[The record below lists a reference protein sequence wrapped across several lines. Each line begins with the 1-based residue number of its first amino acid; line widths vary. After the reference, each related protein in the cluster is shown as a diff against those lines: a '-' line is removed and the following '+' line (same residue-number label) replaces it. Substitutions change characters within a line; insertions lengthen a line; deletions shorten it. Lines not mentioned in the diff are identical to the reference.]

1 MTIEQQLEA
10 IFNTGDPNMQDLANR
25 AMALK
30 QALEQKQISAGEYT
44 EMINDLYHEKNIN
57 ESVQDLQLKENI
69 NTAMNALVNLASMY
83 QIRA

>member
-30 QALEQKQISAGEYT
+30 QALEQKQLSAGEYT

-57 ESVQDLQLKENI
+57 ESVQDLQLKEHI

-83 QIRA
+83 

>member
-30 QALEQKQISAGEYT
+30 QALEQQQISAGEYT

-83 QIRA
+83 

>member
-30 QALEQKQISAGEYT
+30 QALEQGQLSAGEYT
-44 EMINDLYHEKNIN
+44 EMVNDLYHEKNIN
-57 ESVQDLQLKENI
+57 ESVQDLALKENI

-83 QIRA
+83 

>member
-30 QALEQKQISAGEYT
+30 QALEQQQISAGEYT

-69 NTAMNALVNLASMY
+69 NTAMNALINLASMY
-83 QIRA
+83 

>member
-30 QALEQKQISAGEYT
+30 QALEQKQLSAGEYT
-44 EMINDLYHEKNIN
+44 EMITDLYHEKNIN

-83 QIRA
+83 

>member
-1 MTIEQQLEA
+1 
-10 IFNTGDPNMQDLANR
+10 MQDLANR

-30 QALEQKQISAGEYT
+30 QALEQQQISAGEYT

-83 QIRA
+83 

>member
-10 IFNTGDPNMQDLANR
+10 IFNTGDPSMQDLANR
-25 AMALK
+25 ALALK

-57 ESVQDLQLKENI
+57 ESVQDLQLKEHI

-83 QIRA
+83 